1 MKFFLDHDVPA
12 EVGRVL
18 RQVGHEVIEL
28 RQVLPPHASDFE
40 ALEYAREHGL
50 FLITCTGT
58 ICWLWPRIIPIQ
70 ASLSLF
76 VAAADMPNADTC

>member
-1 MKFFLDHDVPA
+1 VKFFLDHDVPA

-40 ALEYAREHGL
+40 ALEY
-50 FLITCTGT
+50 
-58 ICWLWPRIIPIQ
+58 
-70 ASLSLF
+70 F
-76 VAAADMPNADTC
+76 VAAADMPNADAC